1 MDNFTKVGLQI
12 FDPFQFATYSPVLS
26 RQKLKVRTFLIVFT
40 LQVGRYSW
48 KGAQALM
55 PFRIVKDICLNP
67 KRLGLHYTAWV
78 CHFLKTSIW
87 NPATNNFPLEKCLT
101 ETSFALWLRINDQL
115 GTNNSSRKS
124 FNRISNITN
133 TSVDMT
139 KPKYWN
145 NIHIVGIQRF
155 PQIRGNYPSVIVR
168 LPFTCV
174 RMRRARQF
182 LVSDTSLWQMP
193 WTYVTQEMLSSRREK
208 LFYYLGYFGDKLVR
222 ETLSFF
228 HPSPLRVNDCYS
240 FGSLV
245 WG

>member
-1 MDNFTKVGLQI
+1 MERSTSIN
-12 FDPFQFATYSPVLS
+12 A
-26 RQKLKVRTFLIVFT
+26 
-40 LQVGRYSW
+40 
-48 KGAQALM
+48 
-55 PFRIVKDICLNP
+55 VKDICLNP

-145 NIHIVGIQRF
+145 NIHILLVYSVFHKYVAIIQALLYAYLSRVYVWEEQDNF
-155 PQIRGNYPSVIVR
+155 LLV
-168 LPFTCV
+168 T
-174 RMRRARQF
+174 RACDRC
-182 LVSDTSLWQMP
+182 
-193 WTYVTQEMLSSRREK
+193 
-208 LFYYLGYFGDKLVR
+208 LGH
-222 ETLSFF
+222 T
-228 HPSPLRVNDCYS
+228 
-240 FGSLV
+240 
-245 WG
+245 

>member
-1 MDNFTKVGLQI
+1 MERSTSIN
-12 FDPFQFATYSPVLS
+12 A
-26 RQKLKVRTFLIVFT
+26 
-40 LQVGRYSW
+40 
-48 KGAQALM
+48 
-55 PFRIVKDICLNP
+55 VKDICLNP